1 MIKVVWGSNQSA
13 PVVSEQLANEV
24 QKLTQDDGYLYIGYP
39 IVGTPRGPMK
49 CDALLL
55 SKTHGLIAFDLV
67 EGKELDDFEG
77 RQDEIATMLEVKLKP
92 FPELKDRRNL
102 KFAIN
107 TITFAP
113 TAKLPQ
119 VSEDSVSRVANLESL
134 LEEISVLS
142 WQTKEDKTFE
152 HLTAAIQSVTSLR
165 AGSSKRQG
173 VSPNSYG
180 ARLKKLEES
189 IANLDQ
195 QQSEAV
201 IESVE
206 GVQRIRGLA
215 GSGKTIVLA
224 LKASYL
230 HAQNPDWN
238 IAVTFNTRSL
248 KDQFLRLINNFTI
261 EQTGSEPDWDKLH
274 IINAWGAPGRATNDG
289 LYHKFC
295 AQHNLTYYDYT
306 SAKNN
311 FGASS
316 AFNEVCKIALSEFQ
330 KTDSQELYDSILVDE
345 AQDFPASFLRVC
357 YQFLKKPKRLVYAYD
372 ELQSLTG
379 ATMAPPEEIFGKNSD
394 GAPLVTLESE
404 GSTMGKRDIMLKK
417 CYRNSRPL
425 LTSAHAL
432 GFGIY
437 RKSGLIQ
444 FFDQDELWTDV
455 GYTVK
460 SGSLSGNSNIVLT
473 RTEETSPKFLE
484 QHSSVDELIDIRVF
498 DNQDEMDEALIESIR
513 KDISEKE
520 LKPEDIL
527 VINPD
532 PFTTKKNVG
541 RIRADLMDY
550 DINSELAGVSTSR
563 DTFKVEGAV
572 TFTGIFR
579 AKGNEAGM
587 VYVIN
592 AHDCNNSQIPSN
604 LALGRNRLFTAI
616 TRSKSWV
623 RVWGIGPKMEEL
635 KDEWQRLKSNN
646 FELKFKYPT
655 DQQKSQLKL
664 INKDLSTSEKTKK
677 MRYMRYLNELSEAI
691 TNGEIEPDEIPS
703 TIREQLKALK

>member
-24 QKLTQDDGYLYIGYP
+24 KKLHQDDGYLYIGYP

-67 EGKELDDFEG
+67 EGKELGEYET

-102 KFAIN
+102 KFDIN
-107 TITFAP
+107 TITFCP

-119 VSEDSVSRVANLESL
+119 VSDDSVSRVANLDNL
-134 LEEISVLS
+134 LQEITGLS
-142 WQTKEDKTFE
+142 WIPDGDKTFE
-152 HLTAAIQSVTSLR
+152 HLTAAIQSVTTLR
-165 AGSSKRQG
+165 AGSSKRKG
-173 VSPNSYG
+173 VSADSYG

-195 QQSEAV
+195 KQSEAV

-261 EQTGSEPDWDKLH
+261 EQTGAEPDWDKLH
-274 IINAWGAPGRATNDG
+274 IINAWGAPGRASNDG

-295 AQHNLTYYDYT
+295 VEHGLTYYDYT
-306 SAKNN
+306 TAKNQ

-316 AFNEVCKIALSEFQ
+316 AFNEACKIALSEFQ
-330 KTDSQELYDSILVDE
+330 KADSQELYDTILVDE
-345 AQDFPASFLRVC
+345 AQDFPGSFLKVC

-379 ATMAPPEEIFGKNSD
+379 ATMPPPEEIFGKSSD
-394 GAPLVTLESE
+394 GTPLVTLEN
-404 GSTMGKRDIMLKK
+404 GGGTMGKTDIMLQK

-432 GFGIY
+432 GFGVY
-437 RKSGLIQ
+437 RNNGLIQ

-455 GYTVK
+455 GYTLK
-460 SGSLSGNSNIVLT
+460 SGSLTGNSRVVLT

-484 QHSSVDELIDIRVF
+484 QHSTIDELIDIRVF
-498 DNQDEMDEALIESIR
+498 GSQEEMNEALINSIR
-513 KDISEKE
+513 EDINDRE

-532 PFTTKKNVG
+532 PLTTKKNVG

-592 AHDCNNSQIPSN
+592 AHDCNNSTIPSN
-604 LALGRNRLFTAI
+604 CN
-616 TRSKSWV
+616 
-623 RVWGIGPKMEEL
+623 
-635 KDEWQRLKSNN
+635 
-646 FELKFKYPT
+646 YPV
-655 DQQKSQLKL
+655 K
-664 INKDLSTSEKTKK
+664 
-677 MRYMRYLNELSEAI
+677 
-691 TNGEIEPDEIPS
+691 
-703 TIREQLKALK
+703 